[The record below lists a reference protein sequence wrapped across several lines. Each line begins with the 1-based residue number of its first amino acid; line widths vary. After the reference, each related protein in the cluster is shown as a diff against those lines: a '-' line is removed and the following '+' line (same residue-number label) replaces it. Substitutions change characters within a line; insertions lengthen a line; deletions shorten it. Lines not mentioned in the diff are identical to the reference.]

1 MFFHYLVYDE
11 LCLVYGNFAL
21 KRPHQTLKLFFG
33 FIEFSYLYSYRPT
46 AKSPTRS
53 ATIYE
58 QIIIFKGF
66 LILQSVVPIIVGP
79 GYFIFQLLGD
89 IMAC

>member
-1 MFFHYLVYDE
+1 MY
-11 LCLVYGNFAL
+11 VYGHFAL
-21 KRPHQTLKLFFG
+21 EMPHQTLKLFFG
-33 FIEFSYLYSYRPT
+33 FIKFSYLYRPT

-58 QIIIFKGF
+58 QIIIFKCF

-79 GYFIFQLLGD
+79 GYFIFRLLRD